1 MSDSWD
7 EVEEIVGHWTDFTGI
22 VHVWTTPIS
31 PSYIRDED
39 EILLKEV
46 NAGTEKIPIKGK
58 GYMMVTVQEYKGTL
72 GTITVESDVKKLKY
86 YRKTYKIA
94 EHDINVVTG
103 FNCDGEDLETDGSAL
118 DTVGKSISISINNRS
133 NGKQIWPEF

>member
-31 PSYIRDED
+31 PPYIRDED

-72 GTITVESDVKKLKY
+72 GTITVESDAKKLKY
-86 YRKTYKIA
+86 YRKTYKIT
-94 EHDINVVTG
+94 EHDIKVVTG
-103 FNCDGEDLETDGSAL
+103 FNCDGEDL
-118 DTVGKSISISINNRS
+118 
-133 NGKQIWPEF
+133 